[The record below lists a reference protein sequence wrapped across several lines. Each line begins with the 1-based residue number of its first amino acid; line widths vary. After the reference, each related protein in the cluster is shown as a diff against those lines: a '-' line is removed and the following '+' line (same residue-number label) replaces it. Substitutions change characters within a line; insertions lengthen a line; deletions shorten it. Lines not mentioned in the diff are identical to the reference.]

1 MAVIAK
7 WRKGARFTADPEL
20 VASEIMAI
28 GDEVSPRDV
37 LEVARDED
45 TELHKC
51 FEWDDTVAAERYR
64 LTQAREVIRFLV
76 IKEEQVPVERPEV
89 RFFYKI
95 DTERG
100 YEPTHIIVR
109 DEDKYKA
116 LLEQAYAELRRFKAK
131 YSMLEELSE
140 IFELID

>member
-1 MAVIAK
+1 MAIIAK
-7 WRKGARFTADPEL
+7 WRKGARYSADPEV
-20 VASEIMAI
+20 VAAEIMSL
-28 GDEVSPRDV
+28 GDEVTAKDV
-37 LEVARDED
+37 LELAKDED

-51 FEWDDTVAAERYR
+51 FTWDDTVAAERYR
-64 LTQAREVIRFLV
+64 LIQAREVIRFLV
-76 IKEEQVPVERPEV
+76 IKEEKEPTKRPEV

-95 DTERG
+95 DNDRG
-100 YEPTHIIVR
+100 YEPTKIIAR

-140 IFELID
+140 IFELIE